1 MDYCMRLMGLSYRHF
16 PAVDG
21 KKITQADIK
30 KAGIAQLPGFSDP
43 HHPRTI
49 TKGEVGCFLSHYK
62 IWLEA
67 QHMDIVMVLE
77 DDVRFKVKQSSS
89 SRDEKMI
96 LAIFRIRSPI
106 NITRSKR
113 SQPRLGFNILGSET
127 RARCSR

>member
-1 MDYCMRLMGLSYRHF
+1 MDFCMRLMGLSYRHF
-16 PAVDG
+16 PAIDG
-21 KKITQADIK
+21 KKITQADIN

-77 DDVRFKVKQSSS
+77 DDVRFKVDNHFNNLW
-89 SRDEKMI
+89 SRIYFMTAIKII
-96 LAIFRIRSPI
+96 LAIFCIRSPI
-106 NITRSKR
+106 NTTRS
-113 SQPRLGFNILGSET
+113 
-127 RARCSR
+127 

>member
-1 MDYCMRLMGLSYRHF
+1 MRLMGLSYRHF

-77 DDVRFKVKQSSS
+77 DDVRFKVKNIHG
-89 SRDEKMI
+89 KNYKKVF
-96 LAIFRIRSPI
+96 LALFRLRSPI

-113 SQPRLGFNILGSET
+113 S
-127 RARCSR
+127 